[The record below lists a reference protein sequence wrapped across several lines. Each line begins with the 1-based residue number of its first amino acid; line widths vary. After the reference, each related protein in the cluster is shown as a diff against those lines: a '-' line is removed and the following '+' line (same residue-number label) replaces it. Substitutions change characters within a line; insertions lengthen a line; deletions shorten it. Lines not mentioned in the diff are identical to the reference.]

1 MRSELRSL
9 AGAAALAASFAL
21 PAAAQ
26 VSLTPRALGM
36 GGAYLGVAR
45 GHESLFLNPAN
56 LALPN
61 SPHWSAGAGTLVVGA
76 AVRGLTVS
84 EFADLVRY
92 DERTDAERQA
102 LVAAIPES
110 GTGVDV
116 EARAPLLALSIRRF
130 AVGIGYGVVGN
141 HTVNRSIA
149 DLVVNGF
156 QPTRSYSIENT
167 TGFRASYWD
176 VAAAYGHRVGP
187 VSLGATARYV
197 VAGDL
202 VRSGLVD
209 VDTVFTGPIPTDL
222 RVTYEGVRSS
232 GGGGFGVDLGLAAQ
246 PIPGLTVGASIENVL
261 STVRWD
267 GDQELRTLVLDQ
279 NDYRDGDP
287 EVILDRYQ
295 QSGRPYTEAGAA
307 ARTRELAGQLEV
319 DRDAGLPTVL
329 RVGAAYQ
336 AATGTTLAAG
346 YQEDLDSNA
355 FSGLWTRQASLGIQQ
370 RIPFITL
377 RAGVATD
384 FSDGSLLSGGLS
396 LGPIQLG
403 LARVTSGGAEQ
414 REGWIATIG
423 LAGRSD
429 STMR

>member
-1 MRSELRSL
+1 MRSEIRSL
-9 AGAAALAASFAL
+9 AGAAALAALFAL

-76 AVRGLTVS
+76 AVRGLTVAQ
-84 EFADLVRY
+84 FADLVRY
-92 DERTDAERQA
+92 DERTEAERQA

-110 GTGVDV
+110 GTGVHV
-116 EARAPLLALSIRRF
+116 EARAPLLALSVRRF
-130 AVGIGYGVVGN
+130 AVGIGYGVIGS

-156 QPTRSYSIENT
+156 QPTRSYTIENT

-202 VRSGLVD
+202 VRSGFVR
-209 VDTVFTGPIPTDL
+209 VDTVFAGPIPTDL

-246 PIPGLTVGASIENVL
+246 PIPGLTVGAAIENVL
-261 STVRWD
+261 STVRWND
-267 GDQELRTLVLDQ
+267 DQELRTLVLDQ
-279 NDYRDGDP
+279 DDYRDGDP
-287 EVILDRYQ
+287 QDILDRYE
-295 QSGRPYTEAGAA
+295 QSGRPYTDAGAA
-307 ARTRELAGQLEV
+307 SERTRQLAEEMGA

-336 AATGTTLAAG
+336 AATGTTVAAG
-346 YQEDLDSNA
+346 YQEDLDPNA
-355 FSGLWTRQASLGIQQ
+355 FSGPWTRQASLGIQQ
-370 RIPFITL
+370 RIPFVTL
-377 RAGVATD
+377 RAGVATG

-396 LGPIQLG
+396 LGPLQLG
-403 LARVTSGGAEQ
+403 LARVTGGGD
-414 REGWIATIG
+414 REGWVASIG